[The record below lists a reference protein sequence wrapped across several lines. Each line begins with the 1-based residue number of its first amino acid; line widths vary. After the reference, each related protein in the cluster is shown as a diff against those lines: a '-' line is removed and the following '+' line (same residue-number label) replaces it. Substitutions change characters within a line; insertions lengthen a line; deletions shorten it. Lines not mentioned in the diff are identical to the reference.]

1 MDDYCYAKMA
11 TSCKREH
18 ERESSS
24 KSPTDIKTK
33 TADKDVQQ
41 LVGHPEEPP
50 PKSGGSSTLKQNPQP
65 PHIKEEEEE
74 LECLLGT
81 QEDDLTKLPLTVVF
95 VKTEDGE
102 EKPQPDNLKAPLSDR
117 KAEDKVED
125 PWSSDTDCEDIKQL
139 IGHPEAPPLQP
150 QGGRCTLKQEDLQPP
165 HFKEEEEELG
175 VTQEGDCLLG
185 PKETDITK
193 IPQTV
198 VTVKT
203 EDDEEKPQPH
213 NGVEVTLSS
222 DTDYEDVQQ
231 LIGHPEG
238 IPLQPQS
245 GSSPLKQ
252 EDPRSTHIKEEEGE
266 LCITQEGECLLGP
279 DEADL
284 TKLPLTV
291 VSVKTED
298 DVEKPQVDNLLSP
311 PSDSEAEDEVEVT
324 LSSDTDC
331 EGDVRTH
338 TDNKHAQSSKKV
350 RGQTRFSCSVCAKSF
365 SRRSNFTQHMRTHK
379 GEKPFSCSICGK
391 RFSQKS
397 HLPEHMTT
405 HTGEKI
411 FHCSVCG
418 KRFSNKRGL
427 TEHIKTH
434 TGEKPFKCLVCNK
447 SFSQRSNLTQHNRT
461 HTGEK
466 PFNCFDCGKS
476 FSQKSNLTK
485 HMKVHTGEKPFNCFD
500 CGKSFSQKSNLTE
513 HMKVHTGVKPFNCS
527 VCDKT
532 FLLKRHMIEHMT
544 THTRVKPFNCSVC
557 GKSFSQKSNLT
568 KHIRTHAG

>member
-24 KSPTDIKTK
+24 KSPTEIKTK
-33 TADKDVQQ
+33 TADKGVQQ
-41 LVGHPEEPP
+41 LFGHPEELP
-50 PKSGGSSTLKQNPQP
+50 PKSGGSSTLKQEDPQP
-65 PHIKEEEEE
+65 PHIKDEEEEVRITQE
-74 LECLLGT
+74 GECLLRP
-81 QEDDLTKLPLTVVF
+81 EEADYTKLPLSILS
-95 VKTEDGE
+95 VKTEDDE

-117 KAEDKVED
+117 EAEDKVED
-125 PWSSDTDCEDIKQL
+125 PSSSDTDCGDIKQL

-165 HFKEEEEELG
+165 HFKEEDEELW
-175 VTQEGDCLLG
+175 VTQEGECLLG
-185 PKETDITK
+185 PKETDITN

-231 LIGHPEG
+231 LIGHPEV
-238 IPLQPQS
+238 IPLQPES
-245 GSSPLKQ
+245 GSSTLKQ

-266 LCITQEGECLLGP
+266 LWITQEEECLLGP

-298 DVEKPQVDNLLSP
+298 EEEKPQPDNILSP

-331 EGDVRTH
+331 EGEMRTH
-338 TDNKHAQSSKKV
+338 TDNKHAISSKRVSGK
-350 RGQTRFSCSVCAKSF
+350 TRFSCSVCAKSF
-365 SRRSNFTQHMRTHK
+365 SRRSNFTQHMRTHT

-411 FHCSVCG
+411 FHCSACG

-427 TEHIKTH
+427 TEHIRTH
-434 TGEKPFKCLVCNK
+434 TGEKPFNCLVCNK

-461 HTGEK
+461 
-466 PFNCFDCGKS
+466 
-476 FSQKSNLTK
+476 
-485 HMKVHTGEKPFNCFD
+485 HTGEKPFNCFD

-532 FLLKRHMIEHMT
+532 FSLKHHMIEHMT

-568 KHIRTHAG
+568 KHIRTHTG